1 VTAVLTV
8 SELFWP
14 EGGGAELAT
23 YLTLQILAKH
33 GFSVTVVTGTKNPVK
48 IPNVKYYTTPM
59 LRSANRLTRWTLME
73 VLSTT
78 TFFKQ
83 LLKNHDILYIPQA
96 AYPLIPVA
104 KKMNRRVI
112 VHLHNYMP
120 IRYTGVKYY
129 FEPDVVDHAYEI
141 KLALFHE
148 RRVQKSLLRT
158 LLMPLSYLAYIK
170 SKSWIAQ
177 ADKIIC
183 VSHRQAELVTKN
195 MPQLRNKVDVIY
207 NPPPPEFANTDLPP
221 KKRLGDEKV
230 LLYLGGSSYIKGF
243 HLILKAINKVSKKC
257 KVKLVMAKVYD
268 RKLPSHIY
276 VVYSDLPHREVIN
289 LYSEAYALLFP
300 SVVEEPLPYVLVES
314 MLTGTIPIAA
324 RVGGVPE
331 ITKGTLAK
339 HYTFTPGDVDD
350 MVDKID
356 TLLAQPKEHIIDI
369 GLKLKEHA
377 SKLFNIDQI
386 KNKLLSAFGKS

>member
-1 VTAVLTV
+1 MTAVLTV

-23 YLTLQILAKH
+23 YLILQILAKH
-33 GFSVTVVTGTKNPVK
+33 GFSVTVLTGTKNPAR
-48 IPNVKYYTTPM
+48 IPGIKYYTTPL
-59 LRSANRLTRWTLME
+59 LRNTNRLTRWTLME
-73 VLSTT
+73 SLGMT

-83 LLKNHDILYIPQA
+83 LLKSHDILYIPQA
-96 AYPLIPVA
+96 AYPLIPIA
-104 KKMNRRVI
+104 KRMNRRVI

-120 IRYTGVKYY
+120 IRYTGVKYF

-148 RRVQKSLLRT
+148 RHVQKSLLRT

-170 SKSWIAQ
+170 SKNWIAQ

-207 NPPPPEFANTDLPP
+207 NPPPPELANTDLPL

-230 LLYLGGSSYIKGF
+230 LLYLGGSSYIKGY
-243 HLILKAINKVSKKC
+243 HLIHKAINKISKKY
-257 KVKLVMAKVYD
+257 KVKLVMTKVHE
-268 RKLPSHIY
+268 RKLPHSY
-276 VVYSDLPHREVIN
+276 VVYSDLPYKEVIN

-300 SVVEEPLPYVLVES
+300 SIWEEPLPYVIVES

-331 ITKGTLAK
+331 ITKGTPAE

-356 TLLAQPKEHIIDI
+356 TLLAQPKEHIIDV
-369 GLKLKEHA
+369 GLKLREHA

-386 KNKLLSAFGKS
+386 RDKLLSAFGKS

>member
-1 VTAVLTV
+1 MTAVLTA

-14 EGGGAELAT
+14 EGSGTGLAT
-23 YLTLQILAKH
+23 YLILQILAEH

-48 IPNVKYYTTPM
+48 IPNVKYYITPM
-59 LRSANRLTRWTLME
+59 LRSTNRLTRWTLME
-73 VLSTT
+73 ALSTT

-83 LLKNHDILYIPQA
+83 LLKSHDVLYIPQA

-120 IRYTGVKYY
+120 IRYTGVKYF

-148 RRVQKSLLRT
+148 RHVQKSLLRT

-170 SKSWIAQ
+170 SKNWIAQ

-207 NPPPPEFANTDLPP
+207 NPPPPELANTDLPL

-230 LLYLGGSSYIKGF
+230 LLYLGGSSYIKGY
-243 HLILKAINKVSKKC
+243 HLIHKAINKISKKY
-257 KVKLVMAKVYD
+257 KVKLVMTKVHE
-268 RKLPSHIY
+268 RKLPHSY
-276 VVYSDLPHREVIN
+276 VVYSDLPYKEVIN

-300 SVVEEPLPYVLVES
+300 SIWEEPLPYVIVES

-331 ITKGTLAK
+331 ITKGTPAE

-356 TLLAQPKEHIIDI
+356 TLLAQPKEHIIDV
-369 GLKLKEHA
+369 GLKLREHA

-386 KNKLLSAFGKS
+386 RDKLLSAFGKS

>member
-59 LRSANRLTRWTLME
+59 LRSANRLTRWTLMKA
-73 VLSTT
+73 LSTT
-78 TFFKQ
+78 AFFKQ
-83 LLKNHDILYIPQA
+83 LLKSHDVLYIPQA

-141 KLALFHE
+141 KLALLHE
-148 RRVQKSLLRT
+148 RHVQKSLLRT

-170 SKSWIAQ
+170 SKNWIAQ

-207 NPPPPEFANTDLPP
+207 NPPPPEFVNTDLPL

-230 LLYLGGSSYIKGF
+230 LLYLGGSSYIKGY
-243 HLILKAINKVSKKC
+243 HLIHKAINKISKKYN
-257 KVKLVMAKVYD
+257 VKLVMTKVHD
-268 RKLPSHIY
+268 RKLPHSY
-276 VVYSDLPHREVIN
+276 VVYSNLSYREVIN

-300 SVVEEPLPYVLVES
+300 SIWEEPLPYVIIES
-314 MLTGTIPIAA
+314 MLTGTISIAA

-331 ITKGTLAK
+331 ITKGTPAE

-369 GLKLKEHA
+369 GLKLREHV

-386 KNKLLSAFGKS
+386 RDKLLSVFGKS

>member
-1 VTAVLTV
+1 MTAVLTV

-48 IPNVKYYTTPM
+48 IPNVKYYITPM
-59 LRSANRLTRWTLME
+59 LRSANRLTRWTLMKA
-73 VLSTT
+73 LSTT

-83 LLKNHDILYIPQA
+83 LLKSHDILYIPQA

-104 KKMNRRVI
+104 KKMDRRVI

-120 IRYTGVKYY
+120 IRYTGIKYY

-148 RRVQKSLLRT
+148 RHVQKSLLRT

-183 VSHRQAELVTKN
+183 VSHRQAELVAKN

-207 NPPPPEFANTDLPP
+207 NPPPPELANTDLPL
-221 KKRLGDEKV
+221 KKWLGDEKV

-243 HLILKAINKVSKKC
+243 HLIHK
-257 KVKLVMAKVYD
+257 
-268 RKLPSHIY
+268 
-276 VVYSDLPHREVIN
+276 
-289 LYSEAYALLFP
+289 
-300 SVVEEPLPYVLVES
+300 PL
-314 MLTGTIPIAA
+314 
-324 RVGGVPE
+324 
-331 ITKGTLAK
+331 TK
-339 HYTFTPGDVDD
+339 F
-350 MVDKID
+350 
-356 TLLAQPKEHIIDI
+356 Q
-369 GLKLKEHA
+369 
-377 SKLFNIDQI
+377 
-386 KNKLLSAFGKS
+386 KSTK

>member
-14 EGGGAELAT
+14 KGGGAELAT
-23 YLTLQILAKH
+23 YLILQILAEH

-48 IPNVKYYTTPM
+48 IPHVNYYTTPM

-78 TFFKQ
+78 AYFKR
-83 LLKNHDILYIPQA
+83 LLKSHDVLYTPQA

-104 KKMNRRVI
+104 KRMDRRVI
-112 VHLHNYMP
+112 VHHHNYMP
-120 IRYTGVKYY
+120 IRYTGVKYF

-148 RRVQKSLLRT
+148 RHVQKSLLRT

-170 SKSWIAQ
+170 SKNWIAQ

-207 NPPPPEFANTDLPP
+207 NPPPPELANTDLPL

-243 HLILKAINKVSKKC
+243 HLIHKAINKISKKY
-257 KVKLVMAKVYD
+257 KVKLVMTKVHE
-268 RKLPSHIY
+268 RKLPHSY
-276 VVYSDLPHREVIN
+276 VVYSDLPYKEVIN

-300 SVVEEPLPYVLVES
+300 SIWEEPLPYVIVES

-331 ITKGTLAK
+331 ITKGTPAE

-369 GLKLKEHA
+369 GLKLREHA

-386 KNKLLSAFGKS
+386 RDKLLSAFGKS

>member
-1 VTAVLTV
+1 VTAILTV

-33 GFSVTVVTGTKNPVK
+33 GFSVTVVTGTKNPAK
-48 IPNVKYYTTPM
+48 IPSVKYYITPM
-59 LRSANRLTRWTLME
+59 LKSVNRLTRWTLME

-78 TFFKQ
+78 AYFKQ
-83 LLKNHDILYIPQA
+83 LLKSHDVLYIPQA

-104 KKMNRRVI
+104 KKMNRRVV

-141 KLALFHE
+141 KLAILHE
-148 RRVQKSLLRT
+148 RHVQKSLLRT

-170 SKSWIAQ
+170 SKNWIAQ

-207 NPPPPEFANTDLPP
+207 NPPPPEFTNTDLPL

-243 HLILKAINKVSKKC
+243 HLIHKAINKVSKKY
-257 KVKLVMAKVYD
+257 KVKLVMAKVYY
-268 RKLPSHIY
+268 RRLPSHNY

-300 SVVEEPLPYVLVES
+300 SIVEEPLPYVLVES
-314 MLTGTIPIAA
+314 MLTGTIPVAA
-324 RVGGVPE
+324 RVGSVPE
-331 ITKGTLAK
+331 ITKGTPAE
-339 HYTFTPGDVDD
+339 HYTFTPSDVDD
-350 MVDKID
+350 MVDKIN

-369 GLKLKEHA
+369 GLKLREHA

-386 KNKLLSAFGKS
+386 RDKLLSAFGKS

>member
-1 VTAVLTV
+1 
-8 SELFWP
+8 
-14 EGGGAELAT
+14 
-23 YLTLQILAKH
+23 
-33 GFSVTVVTGTKNPVK
+33 
-48 IPNVKYYTTPM
+48 
-59 LRSANRLTRWTLME
+59 
-73 VLSTT
+73 
-78 TFFKQ
+78 
-83 LLKNHDILYIPQA
+83 
-96 AYPLIPVA
+96 
-104 KKMNRRVI
+104 
-112 VHLHNYMP
+112 MP
-120 IRYTGVKYY
+120 IRYAGVKYI

-141 KLALFHE
+141 KLALLHE
-148 RRVQKSLLRT
+148 CHVQKSLLRT

-183 VSHRQAELVTKN
+183 VSHRQAELVAKN
-195 MPQLRNKVDVIY
+195 MPQLRNNVDVIY
-207 NPPPPEFANTDLPP
+207 NPPPPELANTDLPL
-221 KKRLGDEKV
+221 KKTLGDEKV

-243 HLILKAINKVSKKC
+243 HLIHKAINKISKKY
-257 KVKLVMAKVYD
+257 KVKLVMTKVHD
-268 RKLPSHIY
+268 SKLPNSY
-276 VVYSDLPHREVIN
+276 VVYSDLPYKEVIN

-300 SVVEEPLPYVLVES
+300 SIWEEPLPYVIVES

-331 ITKGTLAK
+331 ITKGTPAE
-339 HYTFTPGDVDD
+339 HYTFTPSDVDD

-386 KNKLLSAFGKS
+386 RDKLLSAFGKS

>member
-1 VTAVLTV
+1 VTAILTV

-33 GFSVTVVTGTKNPVK
+33 GFSVTVMTGTKNPAK
-48 IPNVKYYTTPM
+48 IPGVRYYITSM
-59 LRSANRLTRWTLME
+59 LKSVNRLTRWTLME

-78 TFFKQ
+78 AYFKQ
-83 LLKNHDILYIPQA
+83 LLKSHDVLYIPQA

-120 IRYTGVKYY
+120 IRYTGVKYF

-141 KLALFHE
+141 KLVLFHE
-148 RRVQKSLLRT
+148 RYVQKSLLRT
-158 LLMPLSYLAYIK
+158 LLMPLSYLAYVK

-195 MPQLRNKVDVIY
+195 IPQLRNKVDVIY
-207 NPPPPEFANTDLPP
+207 NPPPPEFVNTDLPL

-243 HLILKAINKVSKKC
+243 HLIHKAINKISKKY

-268 RKLPSHIY
+268 RRL
-276 VVYSDLPHREVIN
+276 LPHSYVMYSVLSHREIIS

-300 SVVEEPLPYVLVES
+300 SIVEEPLPYVLVES
-314 MLTGTIPIAA
+314 MLTGTIPVVA

-331 ITKGTLAK
+331 ITKGTPAE
-339 HYTFTPGDVDD
+339 HYTFTPGNVDD
-350 MVDKID
+350 MVDKIE

-369 GLKLKEHA
+369 GLKLREHA
-377 SKLFNIDQI
+377 FKLFNIDQI
-386 KNKLLSAFGKS
+386 RDKLLSAFGKS

>member
-23 YLTLQILAKH
+23 YLILQILAEH
-33 GFSVTVVTGTKNPVK
+33 GFSVTVVTGTRNPVK
-48 IPNVKYYTTPM
+48 IPNVNYYTTPM

-73 VLSTT
+73 ILSAT

-96 AYPLIPVA
+96 AYPLIPIA
-104 KKMNRRVI
+104 KRMDRRVI

-120 IRYTGVKYY
+120 IRYAGVKYF

-141 KLALFHE
+141 KLALLHE
-148 RRVQKSLLRT
+148 RHVQKSLLRT

-170 SKSWIAQ
+170 SKGWIAQ

-183 VSHRQAELVTKN
+183 VSHRQAELIAKN

-207 NPPPPEFANTDLPP
+207 NPPPPEFTNTDLPP
-221 KKRLGDEKV
+221 KKKLGDEKV
-230 LLYLGGSSYIKGF
+230 LLYLGGSSYIKGY
-243 HLILKAINKVSKKC
+243 HIIHKAFNKISKKY

-268 RKLPSHIY
+268 RKS
-276 VVYSDLPHREVIN
+276 LPHSYVMYSVLSHREIIS
-289 LYSEAYALLFP
+289 LYSEAYALLF
-300 SVVEEPLPYVLVES
+300 SSIVEEPLPYVIVES

-331 ITKGTLAK
+331 ITKGTPAE

-369 GLKLKEHA
+369 GLKLREHA
-377 SKLFNIDQI
+377 SKLFNFDQI
-386 KNKLLSAFGKS
+386 RDKLLSAFGKS

>member
-14 EGGGAELAT
+14 EGSGTGLAT
-23 YLTLQILAKH
+23 HLILQILAKH

-48 IPNVKYYTTPM
+48 IPNVKYYITPM
-59 LRSANRLTRWTLME
+59 LRSTNRLTKWTLME
-73 VLSTT
+73 ALSTT

-83 LLKNHDILYIPQA
+83 LLKSHDILYIPQA

-104 KKMNRRVI
+104 KKMDRRVI

-120 IRYTGVKYY
+120 IRYAGVKYF

-148 RRVQKSLLRT
+148 RYVQESLLRT
-158 LLMPLSYLAYIK
+158 LLMPLSYLAYVK
-170 SKSWIAQ
+170 GKSWIAQ

-183 VSHRQAELVTKN
+183 VSHRQAELVAKN

-207 NPPPPEFANTDLPP
+207 NPPPPELANTDLPL

-243 HLILKAINKVSKKC
+243 HLIHKAINKISKKY
-257 KVKLVMAKVYD
+257 KVKLVMTKVHE
-268 RKLPSHIY
+268 RKLPHSY
-276 VVYSDLPHREVIN
+276 VVYSDLPYKEVIN
-289 LYSEAYALLFP
+289 LYSETYALLFP
-300 SVVEEPLPYVLVES
+300 SIWEEPLPYVIVES

-331 ITKGTLAK
+331 ITKGTPAE

-369 GLKLKEHA
+369 GLKLREHA
-377 SKLFNIDQI
+377 SKLFNFDQI
-386 KNKLLSAFGKS
+386 RDKLLSAFGKS

>member
-48 IPNVKYYTTPM
+48 IPSVKYYTTPM

-78 TFFKQ
+78 AFFKQ
-83 LLKNHDILYIPQA
+83 LLKSHDILYIPQA

-104 KKMNRRVI
+104 KKMDRRVI

-129 FEPDVVDHAYEI
+129 FESDVVDHAYEI
-141 KLALFHE
+141 KLALLHE
-148 RRVQKSLLRT
+148 RHVQKSLLRT

-195 MPQLRNKVDVIY
+195 MPQLSNKIDVIY
-207 NPPPPEFANTDLPP
+207 NPPPPEFVNTDLPL
-221 KKRLGDEKV
+221 KKKLSEEKI

-243 HLILKAINKVSKKC
+243 HLIHKAINKVSNKY

-268 RKLPSHIY
+268 RRL
-276 VVYSDLPHREVIN
+276 LPHSYVMYSVLSHREIIS
-289 LYSEAYALLFP
+289 LYSEAYALLF
-300 SVVEEPLPYVLVES
+300 SSIVEEPLPYVIVES
-314 MLTGTIPIAA
+314 MLTGTIPVAA

-331 ITKGTLAK
+331 TTKGTPAE

-356 TLLAQPKEHIIDI
+356 TLLAQPKEYIIDI

-377 SKLFNIDQI
+377 SNLFNSDQI
-386 KNKLLSAFGKS
+386 RDKLLSAFGKS

>member
-23 YLTLQILAKH
+23 YLILQILAKH
-33 GFSVTVVTGTKNPVK
+33 GFSVTVLTGTKNPAR
-48 IPNVKYYTTPM
+48 IPGIKYYTTPL
-59 LRSANRLTRWTLME
+59 LRNTNRLTRWTLME
-73 VLSTT
+73 SLGMT

-83 LLKNHDILYIPQA
+83 LLKSHDILYIPQA
-96 AYPLIPVA
+96 AYPLIPIA
-104 KKMNRRVI
+104 KRMNRRVI

-120 IRYTGVKYY
+120 IRYTGVKYF

-148 RRVQKSLLRT
+148 RHVQKSLLRT

-170 SKSWIAQ
+170 SKNWIAQ

-207 NPPPPEFANTDLPP
+207 NPPPPELANTDLPL

-230 LLYLGGSSYIKGF
+230 LLYLGGSSYIKGY
-243 HLILKAINKVSKKC
+243 HLIHKAINKISKKY
-257 KVKLVMAKVYD
+257 KVKLVMTKVHE
-268 RKLPSHIY
+268 RKLPHSY
-276 VVYSDLPHREVIN
+276 VVYSDLPYKEVIN

-300 SVVEEPLPYVLVES
+300 SIWEEPLPYVIVES

-331 ITKGTLAK
+331 ITKGTPAE

-356 TLLAQPKEHIIDI
+356 TLLAQPKEHIIDV
-369 GLKLKEHA
+369 GLKLREHA

-386 KNKLLSAFGKS
+386 RDKLLSAFGKS

>member
-1 VTAVLTV
+1 VTAVLTA

-48 IPNVKYYTTPM
+48 IPNVKYYITPM

-73 VLSTT
+73 ALSTT

-83 LLKNHDILYIPQA
+83 LLKSHDILYIPQA

-104 KKMNRRVI
+104 KKMDRRVI

-120 IRYTGVKYY
+120 IRYTGIKYY
-129 FEPDVVDHAYEI
+129 FEPDIVDHAYEI
-141 KLALFHE
+141 KLAILHE
-148 RRVQKSLLRT
+148 RYVQKSLLRT
-158 LLMPLSYLAYIK
+158 LLMPFSYLAYIK
-170 SKSWIAQ
+170 SKNWIAH

-183 VSHRQAELVTKN
+183 VSHRQAELVAKN

-207 NPPPPEFANTDLPP
+207 NPPPPKFANTDLPL

-230 LLYLGGSSYIKGF
+230 LLYLGGSSYIKGY
-243 HLILKAINKVSKKC
+243 HLIHKVINKISKKY
-257 KVKLVMAKVYD
+257 KVKLVMTKVHD
-268 RKLPSHIY
+268 SKLPHSY
-276 VVYSDLPHREVIN
+276 VVYSDLPYKEVIN

-300 SVVEEPLPYVLVES
+300 SIWEEPLPYVIVES

-331 ITKGTLAK
+331 ITKGTPAE
-339 HYTFTPGDVDD
+339 HYIFTPGDVDD

-369 GLKLKEHA
+369 GLKLKEHT
-377 SKLFNIDQI
+377 SKLFYIDQI
-386 KNKLLSAFGKS
+386 RDKLLSAFGKS

>member
-1 VTAVLTV
+1 MTAVLTV

-14 EGGGAELAT
+14 KGGGAELAT
-23 YLTLQILAKH
+23 YLILQILAEH

-48 IPNVKYYTTPM
+48 IPHVNYYTTPM

-78 TFFKQ
+78 AYFKR
-83 LLKNHDILYIPQA
+83 LLKSHDVLYTPQA

-104 KKMNRRVI
+104 KRMDRRVI
-112 VHLHNYMP
+112 VHHHNYMP
-120 IRYTGVKYY
+120 IRYTGVKYF

-148 RRVQKSLLRT
+148 RHVQKSLLRT

-170 SKSWIAQ
+170 SKNWIAQ

-207 NPPPPEFANTDLPP
+207 NPPPPELANTDLPL

-243 HLILKAINKVSKKC
+243 HLIHKAINKIS
-257 KVKLVMAKVYD
+257 
-268 RKLPSHIY
+268 
-276 VVYSDLPHREVIN
+276 
-289 LYSEAYALLFP
+289 
-300 SVVEEPLPYVLVES
+300 
-314 MLTGTIPIAA
+314 
-324 RVGGVPE
+324 
-331 ITKGTLAK
+331 
-339 HYTFTPGDVDD
+339 
-350 MVDKID
+350 
-356 TLLAQPKEHIIDI
+356 
-369 GLKLKEHA
+369 
-377 SKLFNIDQI
+377 
-386 KNKLLSAFGKS
+386 

>member
-1 VTAVLTV
+1 VTAILTV

-59 LRSANRLTRWTLME
+59 LRSANRLTRWTLMKA
-73 VLSTT
+73 LSTT

-83 LLKNHDILYIPQA
+83 LLKNHDVLYIPQA

-104 KKMNRRVI
+104 KRMDRRVI

-120 IRYTGVKYY
+120 IRYTGVKYF

-148 RRVQKSLLRT
+148 RHVQKSLLRT

-183 VSHRQAELVTKN
+183 VSHRQAELIAKN

-207 NPPPPEFANTDLPP
+207 NPPPPEFVNTDLQL

-243 HLILKAINKVSKKC
+243 HLIHKAINKISKKY
-257 KVKLVMAKVYD
+257 KVKRVMTKVHD
-268 RKLPSHIY
+268 RKLPYSY
-276 VVYSDLPHREVIN
+276 VVYSDLPYKEVIN

-300 SVVEEPLPYVLVES
+300 SIWEEPLPYVIVES

-331 ITKGTLAK
+331 ITKGTPAE
-339 HYTFTPGDVDD
+339 HYTFTLGNIDDV
-350 MVDKID
+350 VDKID
-356 TLLAQPKEHIIDI
+356 TLLAQPKEHIINI

-386 KNKLLSAFGKS
+386 RDKLLSVFGKS

>member
-1 VTAVLTV
+1 VTAVLTA

-14 EGGGAELAT
+14 EGSGTGLAT
-23 YLTLQILAKH
+23 YLILQILAEH

-48 IPNVKYYTTPM
+48 IPNVKYYITPM
-59 LRSANRLTRWTLME
+59 LRSTNRLTRWTLME
-73 VLSTT
+73 ALSTT

-83 LLKNHDILYIPQA
+83 LLKSHDVLYIPQA

-120 IRYTGVKYY
+120 IRYTGVKYF

-148 RRVQKSLLRT
+148 RHVQKSLLRT

-170 SKSWIAQ
+170 SKNWIAQ

-207 NPPPPEFANTDLPP
+207 NPPPPELANTDLPL

-230 LLYLGGSSYIKGF
+230 LLYLGGSSYIKGY
-243 HLILKAINKVSKKC
+243 HLIHKAINKISKKY
-257 KVKLVMAKVYD
+257 KVKLVMTKVHE
-268 RKLPSHIY
+268 RKLPHSY
-276 VVYSDLPHREVIN
+276 VVYSDLPYKEVIN

-300 SVVEEPLPYVLVES
+300 SIWEEPLPYVIVES

-331 ITKGTLAK
+331 ITKGTPAE

-356 TLLAQPKEHIIDI
+356 TLLAQPKEHIIDV
-369 GLKLKEHA
+369 GLKLREHA

-386 KNKLLSAFGKS
+386 RDKLLSAFGKS

>member
-1 VTAVLTV
+1 VTAILTV

-23 YLTLQILAKH
+23 YLTLQILAEH
-33 GFSVTVVTGTKNPVK
+33 GFSVTVVTGTKNPAK
-48 IPNVKYYTTPM
+48 IPGVKYYITPM
-59 LRSANRLTRWTLME
+59 LRSVNRLTRWTLME

-78 TFFKQ
+78 AFFKQ
-83 LLKNHDILYIPQA
+83 LLKSHDVLYIPQA

-104 KKMNRRVI
+104 KKMDRRVI

-141 KLALFHE
+141 KLALLHE
-148 RRVQKSLLRT
+148 RHVQKSLLRT

-207 NPPPPEFANTDLPP
+207 NPPPPELANTDLPL
-221 KKRLGDEKV
+221 KKWLGDEKV

-243 HLILKAINKVSKKC
+243 HLIHKAINKISKKY
-257 KVKLVMAKVYD
+257 KVKLVMTKVHD
-268 RKLPSHIY
+268 RKLPHSY
-276 VVYSDLPHREVIN
+276 VVYSDLPYKEVIN

-300 SVVEEPLPYVLVES
+300 SIWEEPLPYVIVES

-331 ITKGTLAK
+331 ITKGTPAE

-350 MVDKID
+350 MVERID

-369 GLKLKEHA
+369 GLKLREHVL
-377 SKLFNIDQI
+377 KLFNINQI
-386 KNKLLSAFGKS
+386 RNKLLSAFGKS

>member
-1 VTAVLTV
+1 VTAILTV

-33 GFSVTVVTGTKNPVK
+33 GFSVTVVTGTKNPAK
-48 IPNVKYYTTPM
+48 IPGVKYYITPM
-59 LRSANRLTRWTLME
+59 LKSVNRLTRWTLME

-78 TFFKQ
+78 AYFKQ
-83 LLKNHDILYIPQA
+83 LLKSHDVLYIPQA

-120 IRYTGVKYY
+120 IRYTGVKYF

-148 RRVQKSLLRT
+148 RHVQKSLLRT

-170 SKSWIAQ
+170 SKNWIAQ

-207 NPPPPEFANTDLPP
+207 NPPPPEFVSTDLPL

-243 HLILKAINKVSKKC
+243 HLIHKAFNKISKKY

-268 RKLPSHIY
+268 RRL
-276 VVYSDLPHREVIN
+276 LPHSYVMYSVLSHREIIS

-300 SVVEEPLPYVLVES
+300 SIVEEPLPYVIVES

-331 ITKGTLAK
+331 ITKGTPAE

-386 KNKLLSAFGKS
+386 RDKLLSAFGKS